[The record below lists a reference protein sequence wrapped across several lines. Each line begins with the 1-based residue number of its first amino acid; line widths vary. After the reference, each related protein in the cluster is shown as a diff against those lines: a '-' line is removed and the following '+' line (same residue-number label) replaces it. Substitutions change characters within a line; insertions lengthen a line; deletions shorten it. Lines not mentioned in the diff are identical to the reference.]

1 MKAIKKLLFK
11 LLSQKSYLR
20 ILHRAFYF
28 LYNIGYLKGKEN
40 FKYHYFVR
48 EIIKKDDTVL
58 DIGANLGY
66 FSKNFSKLAAN
77 GKVISIEP
85 VPAFYQTLVYFL
97 GNKKNVTIHNVAL
110 GTENGS
116 LEMVMPESD
125 GMIRTGLPHI
135 AKNDEEKKLHK
146 TVMVSIVKGS
156 ELLSNLTR
164 LDYIKCDIEGYEW
177 TVFQE
182 IVPIIERHL
191 PIIQVEIASENE
203 ENMIELFKK
212 MGYQQYGIANFKIV
226 KESGNQQELGDF
238 LFVPAP
244 KIADFEK
251 QFLK

>member
-11 LLSQKSYLR
+11 VLSQKAYLR

-28 LYNIGYLKGKEN
+28 LYNIGYLKGKES
-40 FKYHYFVR
+40 FKYHYFIR
-48 EIIKKDDTVL
+48 EIIKEDDTVL

-66 FSKNFSKLAAN
+66 FSKNFSKLAKN
-77 GKVISIEP
+77 GQVISIEP
-85 VPAFYQTLVYFL
+85 VPAFYQTLRYFL
-97 GNKKNVTIHNVAL
+97 GNKKNVVIHNVAL

-135 AKNDEEKKLHK
+135 AKNEEEKKLHK
-146 TVMVSIVKGS
+146 TVEVAIVKGS
-156 ELLSNLTR
+156 ELLASLER

-182 IVPIIERHL
+182 IKPIIEKHL

-203 ENMIELFKK
+203 TDMLELFKNL
-212 MGYQQYGIANFKIV
+212 GYQQYGIAGFKVV
-226 KESGNQQELGDF
+226 KENGIQKEQGDF
-238 LFVPAP
+238 LFVPAS
-244 KIADFEK
+244 KIEPFEK
-251 QFLK
+251 QFIR